1 MSPLRLPRTLILSD
15 LHLGRP
21 GGAGRADAFEP
32 LLADFD
38 RVIVNGDVAE
48 LHHVGYRADAELE
61 LERFKDICLTR
72 GIKLDLIA
80 GNHDPYVSDVRA
92 ISLADGAIYITHGD
106 AFHPAVA
113 PWSPEASAMRR
124 AFETALAQAPK
135 ELAGDAARF
144 LAAREAAV
152 AEWRTMGTGAHVST
166 LRGMALHPA
175 RALAVLHY
183 WARYAALAGD
193 WAARFAP
200 HAGTVI
206 VGHSHR
212 AFHRTIGRRHIVNT
226 GSYGFPGRPHAV
238 VLEGT
243 TVRLHALAKRG
254 HLFALS
260 PDAKAAWPVAFHAG
274 GIGKLVPAEQP
285 HASGG
290 PASTPAMKRAA
301 SPSAARPSDTP

>member
-38 RVIVNGDVAE
+38 RVIVNGDIAE
-48 LHHVGYRADAELE
+48 LHHVAYRADAELE
-61 LERFKDICLTR
+61 LARFRDICVTR

-80 GNHDPYVSDVRA
+80 GNHDPFISEVRSIA
-92 ISLADGAIYITHGD
+92 LADGAIYITHGD

-113 PWSPEASAMRR
+113 PWSPQASVMRA
-124 AFETALAQAPK
+124 AFEQVLAAAPK
-135 ELAGDAARF
+135 GLAEDAVRF
-144 LAAREAAV
+144 AAAREAAI
-152 AEWRTMGTGAHVST
+152 AEWRVMGDGAHVST
-166 LRGMALHPA
+166 LGNMLMHPA

-183 WARYAALAGD
+183 WAGYASLAASWAERYA
-193 WAARFAP
+193 P
-200 HAGTVI
+200 QAGTVI

-212 AFHRTIGRRHIVNT
+212 AFHTSVGGRHVVNT

-243 TVRLHALAKRG
+243 TVRMHALGKRG
-254 HLFALS
+254 HFFALS
-260 PDAKAAWPVAFHAG
+260 TDARSAWPVAFHAQ
-274 GIGKLVPAEQP
+274 GIQKLDVAPQAGAP
-285 HASGG
+285 V
-290 PASTPAMKRAA
+290 STPAMNRAA
-301 SPSAARPSDTP
+301 SPSETRSSDTR